1 MYGILLNIGA
11 AAILGG
17 WLWRACNTR
26 ANYIVPL
33 GIGVAALLLALGV
46 GAEARQRAVVAH
58 PDCNVTMPCDGVAP
72 SPRGQRIARAVGFG
86 SAQNVYTPRG
96 VGRVARVA
104 AAATILPHPPG
115 CPSRAF
121 CGCGAAVRVFGAP
134 IRSLWLAANWLRFP
148 RTAPAPG
155 MVAARRGH
163 VFVLEQHLGG
173 DTWLAYDANSGRRLT
188 RLHARSIAGFAI
200 VNPRGMT

>member
-1 MYGILLNIGA
+1 MTERFCV
-11 AAILGG
+11 
-17 WLWRACNTR
+17 WRA
-26 ANYIVPL
+26 
-33 GIGVAALLLALGV
+33 LLAACVLVLGANAADARPRSV
-46 GAEARQRAVVAH
+46 SLPGANGAGPARAVVAH
-58 PDCNVTMPCDGVAP
+58 PDCNVTMPCEGVAP
-72 SPRGQRIARAVGFG
+72 SPRGQRIAKAVGFG
-86 SAQNVYTPRG
+86 TAQNVYTPRG
-96 VGRVARVA
+96 APRAARIA

-134 IRSLWLAANWLRFP
+134 VRSLWLAANWLRFP